1 MANISVYNRYWRLV
15 LYKDVVVSVILL
27 DVTHHDNS
35 MSVGPTMVLIAC
47 ISSILSQIP
56 LVSGAL
62 VFLGGMSLEL
72 YLLHMNLLHYM
83 FPNVTDSVLWSTV
96 LAGIA
101 TLALGYVMY
110 RVCRYILGCYNAA
123 FDRMNANNISV

>member
-1 MANISVYNRYWRLV
+1 
-15 LYKDVVVSVILL
+15 
-27 DVTHHDNS
+27 
-35 MSVGPTMVLIAC
+35 
-47 ISSILSQIP
+47 
-56 LVSGAL
+56 
-62 VFLGGMSLEL
+62 
-72 YLLHMNLLHYM
+72 MNLLHYM